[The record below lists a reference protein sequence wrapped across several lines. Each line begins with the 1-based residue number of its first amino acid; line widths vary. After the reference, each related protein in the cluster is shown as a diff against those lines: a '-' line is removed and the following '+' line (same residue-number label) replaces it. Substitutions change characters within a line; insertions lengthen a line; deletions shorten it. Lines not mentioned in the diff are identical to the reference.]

1 SRYSFSFR
9 AIFKLISF
17 SSCPSAPTFPGSRPP
32 CPGSMA
38 TKKSFSPNVPTAA
51 SLAGSNLP
59 ARQERRAVII
69 SKQIPIKVCHTVFLT
84 PRPPDFFVSLH
95 YMRRGL
101 HHSNPIPEYYSFLP
115 HPSQYI
121 PGTDIEGADSQI
133 PPTWRSPEI
142 LWPAPQSLRPGLHSR
157 RRLGPRKPRSEEH
170 TSELQSRFDL
180 V

>member
-1 SRYSFSFR
+1 LTSALPSFPTR
-9 AIFKLISF
+9 R
-17 SSCPSAPTFPGSRPP
+17 SSD
-32 CPGSMA
+32 
-38 TKKSFSPNVPTAA
+38 
-51 SLAGSNLP
+51 L
-59 ARQERRAVII
+59 
-69 SKQIPIKVCHTVFLT
+69 
-84 PRPPDFFVSLH
+84 
-95 YMRRGL
+95 RGL
-101 HHSNPIPEYYSFLP
+101 HHSNPIPAYYNFLP

-121 PGTDIEGADSQI
+121 PGTDTEGADSQI